1 MTRAQRPL
9 GIFLVSLGAKVMTPD
24 YFRLVSSAAPMVC
37 ETLTVVLLDEPERI
51 NLSCLNHLTPDE
63 TSQHVERRCA
73 EIVAA
78 FPSPAPDFMEIRRW
92 SQYESMLVP
101 LNIALTDLFQVF
113 KNLQPLLR
121 RHSVT
126 SKRHE
131 VTRCLAPY
139 LLKEISL
146 LLFFGRLNRPVIEIA
161 PEGEMDIVREIY
173 AGKFPELE
181 FLVGRQLERKII
193 DARGA

>member
-1 MTRAQRPL
+1 
-9 GIFLVSLGAKVMTPD
+9 MTPD

-101 LNIALTDLFQVF
+101 LNIALTDLFQSSRAFNSQCRNQVF